1 MSDIDKKLVYNAY
14 DNENIWLYDGE
25 ENFMLLYEKGY
36 RYITHYDKQY
46 DTVYSIDS
54 SGGYDLIWGAKY
66 STLEDD
72 LGVIYQE
79 EDINNVHMFIEAIN
93 NPNKKVIWNYGD
105 KYEITKGD
113 PIYSLIFA
121 CLPSET
127 KLFRFYAEVKE
138 EV

>member
-1 MSDIDKKLVYNAY
+1 MSEIDKKLVYNAY
-14 DNENIWLYDGE
+14 GDDNIWLIDGE
-25 ENFMLLYEKGY
+25 DNFIELYAQGY
-36 RYITHYDKQY
+36 RYITHYDRQY

-54 SGGYDLIWGAKY
+54 SGGYHLIWGAKY

-79 EDINNVHMFIEAIN
+79 DINNVHMFLEAIN

-113 PIYSLIFA
+113 PIYGLIFA

-127 KLFRFYAEVKE
+127 TLFRFYAEVKE

>member
-14 DNENIWLYDGE
+14 DNTDIWLVDTE
-25 ENFMLLYEKGY
+25 DKLTVLYQQGY

-66 STLEDD
+66 SSLKENKKTIHKDLETIDD
-72 LGVIYQE
+72 
-79 EDINNVHMFIEAIN
+79 FIEAIN
-93 NPNKKVIWNYGD
+93 NPKATVIWHHKQ

-113 PIYSLIFA
+113 PIYSVLYSSM
-121 CLPSET
+121 PSKT
-127 KLFRFYAEVKE
+127 MLYNFYAMIEVS
-138 EV
+138 

>member
-14 DNENIWLYDGE
+14 GDDNIWLIDVE
-25 ENFMLLYEKGY
+25 DKLTELYQQGY
-36 RYITHYDKQY
+36 RYITHYDKKY

-54 SGGYDLIWGAKY
+54 SGGYDLVWGAKY

-79 EDINNVHMFIEAIN
+79 DINNVHMFLEAIN
-93 NPNKKVIWNYGD
+93 NTNKKVIWNYGD

-113 PIYSLIFA
+113 PIYSLIFTS
-121 CLPSET
+121 LPSQT
-127 KLFRFYAEVKE
+127 TLFRFYAEVKE